1 MTEKPLKK
9 VVQLVNEDI
18 SEGEESEQDLE
29 ALAAESGSV
38 QSTIVEHDS
47 CMGEE
52 DEEEGG
58 IADADRRE

>member
-29 ALAAESGSV
+29 ALVAESGSV

-58 IADADRRE
+58 IADAG